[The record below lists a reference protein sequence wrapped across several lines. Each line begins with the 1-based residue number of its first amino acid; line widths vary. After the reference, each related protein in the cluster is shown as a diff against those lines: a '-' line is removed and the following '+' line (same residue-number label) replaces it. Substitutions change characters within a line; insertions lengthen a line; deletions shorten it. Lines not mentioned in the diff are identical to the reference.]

1 MTTKMLK
8 KLDLYVFFQ
17 KMTTYR
23 EDFDETKYMSF
34 LTKDDELL
42 KKCNEIWKKVK
53 NNLKKELDSEPVY
66 NE

>member
-1 MTTKMLK
+1 
-8 KLDLYVFFQ
+8 
-17 KMTTYR
+17 
-23 EDFDETKYMSF
+23 MSF